1 MTWIAKQQFQETE
14 LGVREVD
21 PLTATGDLTSVGI
34 DDELSEAEHTLTS
47 GKFTAFHNGV
57 AAAGSAA
64 RAASVDWLSTAMER
78 VTDISVPPVSVA
90 GTCATPV

>member
-34 DDELSEAEHTLTS
+34 DDELSEAKHTLTS

-57 AAAGSAA
+57 AAA
-64 RAASVDWLSTAMER
+64 DTAQNRCDTSFEFFGAKGFWQ
-78 VTDISVPPVSVA
+78 IIICP
-90 GTCATPV
+90 

>member
-21 PLTATGDLTSVGI
+21 ALTATGDLTSVGI
-34 DDELSEAEHTLTS
+34 DDELSEAKHTLTS

-57 AAAGSAA
+57 AAADTTQNCCDASFEFF
-64 RAASVDWLSTAMER
+64 RAEGFWQIIIR
-78 VTDISVPPVSVA
+78 P
-90 GTCATPV
+90 